1 MQGQNFNNF
10 ENDRINLSVSE
21 SQHSWV
27 ARRDHTN
34 VTGQFCLGNDF
45 QISPFEGWTGPRSQ
59 FSGTK
64 ANFLKPK
71 YPYRAWSSK
80 FQSAVEQNTSLL
92 EHRNNQ
98 PNAAVAEIQED
109 ILFSMAALDNEGPWQ
124 GI

>member
-1 MQGQNFNNF
+1 MT
-10 ENDRINLSVSE
+10 ELV
-21 SQHSWV
+21 
-27 ARRDHTN
+27 
-34 VTGQFCLGNDF
+34 
-45 QISPFEGWTGPRSQ
+45 ISIS
-59 FSGTK
+59 
-64 ANFLKPK
+64 K